1 MQEWDDNVKPS
12 NEGGREEEDSG
23 TSHIKRRIEKE
34 ASSAARKKLKG
45 AEAKKNEEHVRAVR
59 DLTRCTSSSMG

>member
-1 MQEWDDNVKPS
+1 MVSEKLSPS

-23 TSHIKRRIEKE
+23 TSHIERRNEKE
-34 ASSAARKKLKG
+34 ESSTARKKLKG
-45 AEAKKNEEHVRAVR
+45 AEADKNDEYVRAVR